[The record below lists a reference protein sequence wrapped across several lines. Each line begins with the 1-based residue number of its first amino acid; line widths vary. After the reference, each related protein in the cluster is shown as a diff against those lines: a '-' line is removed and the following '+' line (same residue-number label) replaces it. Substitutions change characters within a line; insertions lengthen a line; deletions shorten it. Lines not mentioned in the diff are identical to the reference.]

1 MNKNVRE
8 YYKKTGWA
16 VNDKGQ
22 FVDTLVN
29 ENLQIAS
36 ERYNSKTRRRV
47 LLELIDQPVC
57 EYGRILD
64 CASGPVQ
71 YPEYVEYSAGYKQ
84 RYCVDFSA
92 EALKHAE
99 ANLTKAG
106 QNDCRFICNDFFE
119 EPFEEGFFDS
129 AISLHTLY
137 HIDKTRQEDFVRK
150 LLECVKP
157 GMKVVIVY
165 SNPFSFR
172 ASLALPV
179 DVAIS
184 LGRFVKRSIFR
195 MKAAENTFY
204 FGRHPIGWWRRF
216 SDSGKVEIKSY
227 RFLTPAMEKML
238 IPDNRI
244 GSFIYNMLFKFES
257 TSLSKYFS
265 DYYMVI
271 IRKNKNTVDCEP

>member
-1 MNKNVRE
+1 
-8 YYKKTGWA
+8 

-71 YPEYVEYSAGYKQ
+71 YPEYVEYSGGYKS

-99 ANLTKAG
+99 ANLAKAG
-106 QNDCRFICNDFFE
+106 QNNCRFICNDFFE
-119 EPFEEGFFDS
+119 EPFEKDFFDS

-137 HIDKTRQEDFVRK
+137 HVDKVRQEDFVKK
-150 LLECVKP
+150 LLECTKP

-165 SNPFSFR
+165 SNPFSLR
-172 ASLALPV
+172 ACLALPI

-184 LGRFVKRSIFR
+184 LGRFVKRNIFGKR
-195 MKAAENTFY
+195 AAENTFY
-204 FGRHPIGWWRRF
+204 FRRHPIGWWKRF
-216 SDSGKVEIKSY
+216 SNIGTVKIKSY
-227 RFLTPAMEKML
+227 RFLTPAVEKMM
-238 IPDNRI
+238 IPNNRI

-271 IRKNKNTVDCEP
+271 LIKKQGHG